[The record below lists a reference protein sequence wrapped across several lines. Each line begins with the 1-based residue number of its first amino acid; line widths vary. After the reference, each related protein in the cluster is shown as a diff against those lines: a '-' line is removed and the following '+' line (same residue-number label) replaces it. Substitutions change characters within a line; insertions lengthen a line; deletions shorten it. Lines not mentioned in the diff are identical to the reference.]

1 MTRPNEDYHKSGMV
15 GVGQSMWHVIFGRVV
30 SGIGGSAVSVGTAV
44 IIIGSVGC
52 SPVVAEQMA
61 ISGPDDR

>member
-1 MTRPNEDYHKSGMV
+1 MV

-52 SPVVAEQMA
+52 SSVVAEQMA
-61 ISGPDDR
+61 INGPDDR